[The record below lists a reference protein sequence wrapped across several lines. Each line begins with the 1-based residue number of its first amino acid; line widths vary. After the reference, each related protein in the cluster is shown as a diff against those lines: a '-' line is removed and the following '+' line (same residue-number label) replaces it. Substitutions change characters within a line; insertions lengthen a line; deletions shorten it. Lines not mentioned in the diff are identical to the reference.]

1 MFLNELLL
9 PFHLLRFF
17 LVFLVS
23 IVLLSITKDPL
34 LWYNVPIIFLKRG
47 NDSIR
52 KIAGRKS
59 KEKYAAFT
67 DFFDKNG
74 NYKLASQLES
84 SYKSSLPNQFEK
96 DFIDVDRKI
105 NLLFSALD
113 GKILKIFP
121 TPALHSQ

>member
-1 MFLNELLL
+1 M
-9 PFHLLRFF
+9 
-17 LVFLVS
+17 LVERV
-23 IVLLSITKDPL
+23 K
-34 LWYNVPIIFLKRG
+34 K
-47 NDSIR
+47 
-52 KIAGRKS
+52 
-59 KEKYAAFT
+59 KYAAFT

-113 GKILKIFP
+113 GKILKYFQFQMMLVINGFFFRNKC
-121 TPALHSQ
+121 